1 MPRYFFHVRDGASVQ
16 SDGNGLEL
24 PDVDAARKEAV
35 RRAYAIWSANP
46 PDPDHNGQ
54 VFEIADDTGVTVL
67 EVPFSE
73 AFAERAVT

>member
-16 SDGNGLEL
+16 PDRDGVEL
-24 PDVDAARKEAV
+24 PDLDAARKTAV
-35 RRAYAIWSANP
+35 ERAYAIWSARP
-46 PDPDHNGQ
+46 PRLEQNGQ
-54 VFEIADDTGVTVL
+54 AFEIADDTGATVL